1 MSYSDDNNNHL
12 SVKKKQMLIGLHLG
26 NGYGSQPGAWRM
38 PGVNP
43 KSYTSFDARVKQ
55 AQAAERGKFQFIF
68 LPDGPGAVMTD
79 IETESPAFNLDVM
92 MTLAAVAR
100 ETEYIGLVATGST
113 TFNEPFNLARQF
125 KALDVMSHGRAGW
138 NAITSSGEDV
148 AANYGRRIPSS
159 EDRYGRAHET
169 IQLIQA
175 LWGSWGKDAWIHNQ
189 ETGQFANTE
198 KILPINLQGKY
209 VGSRGPLYIPP
220 SEQGQPIIFHA
231 GGSPNAH
238 ELAGRFANVVIG
250 AAFTIEDARAQRNAF
265 RESAK
270 SYGRDPDE
278 IKYIAGLMTT
288 IAQDRRTALDR
299 RIQLTGNQFPQRI
312 AYLQQML
319 GIPLNASNLDK
330 PIPESLLENTRPSRY
345 DPRSANALKIAKEG
359 WSLQDILAHGV
370 IDYHPV
376 IVGPG
381 VEAADHMQAWFEAGA
396 ADGFWISP
404 DVNADGIDA
413 FVDEVVPILQERG
426 VFHKE
431 YEGKTLRENI
441 GAPEQYGID
450 PRV

>member
-1 MSYSDDNNNHL
+1 
-12 SVKKKQMLIGLHLG
+12 
-26 NGYGSQPGAWRM
+26 M
-38 PGVNP
+38 PGVDP
-43 KSYTSFDARVKQ
+43 KSYTSFDTRVKQ

-68 LPDGPGAVMTD
+68 LPDGPGSVLAD
-79 IETESPAFNLDVM
+79 IATEAPAFNLDVM

-100 ETEYIGLVATGST
+100 ETEHIGLVATGST

-159 EDRYGRAHET
+159 EDRYGRAYEV
-169 IQLIQA
+169 IQLIQS

-189 ETGQFANTE
+189 ETGEFANRNE
-198 KILPINLQGKY
+198 ILAINLQGKY

-250 AAFTIEDARAQRNAF
+250 AAFTIEDAKAQRNAF

-270 SYGRDPDE
+270 NHGRNPDE
-278 IKYIAGLMTT
+278 IKYIPGLMTT
-288 IAQDRRTALDR
+288 IAKDRRTALDR
-299 RIQLTGNQFPQRI
+299 RIQLGGDSLVQRLG
-312 AYLQQML
+312 YLQQML
-319 GIPLNASNLDK
+319 GIPLNPSKIDEPITKTQLD
-330 PIPESLLENTRPSRY
+330 SARPSRY
-345 DPRSANALKIAKEG
+345 DPRSANALKIAQEG
-359 WSLQDILAHGV
+359 WSLRDIMAHGV

-404 DVNADGIDA
+404 DVNSDGIDA

-426 VFHKE
+426 LFHQD